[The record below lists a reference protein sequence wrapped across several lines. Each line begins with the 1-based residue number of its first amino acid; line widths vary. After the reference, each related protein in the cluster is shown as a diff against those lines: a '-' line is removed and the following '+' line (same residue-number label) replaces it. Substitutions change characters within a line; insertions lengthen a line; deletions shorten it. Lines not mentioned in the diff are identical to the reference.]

1 MASVDNSSQP
11 SAAPAATDASAPS
24 SGAPENATT
33 SAGTPTHGTHASLE
47 AYSATFL
54 FDKQLT
60 TSDAGGHG
68 RVVIPKVHARA
79 HLPSLEDKNGVHVEV
94 IDTYGTRHRFR
105 YCSWIN
111 NSSRM
116 YLLEGVAPALNALKL
131 KAGDILI
138 FAKLPNGELLLG
150 GRTRTSADKDRK
162 APPRARKGSE
172 QGANGTPAAGAKR
185 PRLNGGATGGPQQRQ
200 KSNASPLMYRPL
212 CDGVFRAVP
221 PTISAR
227 EYCGK
232 VLQQGG
238 TWTAILDV
246 SGEAYQAFFDS
257 QGAAMEALNA
267 AGVLPREV
275 LQVVVGRQ
283 GAVEAMEGRVDL
295 AETVRERLLTEI
307 RRARQRRRGS
317 RWHAEECRS
326 RVLERAR

>member
-1 MASVDNSSQP
+1 MASVENSSQP
-11 SAAPAATDASAPS
+11 SAAPAATDASGPS
-24 SGAPENATT
+24 SGTADPPANTGSGTT
-33 SAGTPTHGTHASLE
+33 THGTHSTLE
-47 AYSATFL
+47 AYGATFL

-138 FAKLPNGELLLG
+138 FAKLANGELLLG

-172 QGANGTPAAGAKR
+172 QTTNGTPSGGIKR
-185 PRLNGGATGGPQQRQ
+185 ARTMNGTGVQQRVQ
-200 KSNASPLMYRPL
+200 RPNASHLLYRPL

-221 PTISAR
+221 PAISAK

-267 AGVLPREV
+267 AGVLPR
-275 LQVVVGRQ
+275 
-283 GAVEAMEGRVDL
+283 
-295 AETVRERLLTEI
+295 TP
-307 RRARQRRRGS
+307 
-317 RWHAEECRS
+317 
-326 RVLERAR
+326 